1 MLGKSDRPLLLGEV
15 SIDFTFTGRGEENKL
30 RMGGVAHA
38 ARGFWAEAQPFDA
51 AVVLPSYL
59 AKSAEDYFRSLGCVD
74 FHIIAEIESAPNVT
88 IIADATE
95 VSDQG
100 YDTLLRFS
108 KTVEHLASDDHFDN
122 RNVLIFP
129 GAFDLPKAID
139 WLAQSASLTLDIAY
153 DVGDL
158 AELKLGRPI
167 SAILIST
174 SSQLF
179 LQKYSGDIEQLKSAV
194 KKLDANYLILKENR
208 GGSRAIDLRDNSTL
222 PLHAQLGQTVNSVGV
237 GDVFS
242 ASFMVHANN
251 GLEIAGYRATMAATA
266 YSRTTY
272 PDDFKEM
279 VNRYSKLDVADL
291 KALEGT
297 HLPWESRQSFDI
309 YLAAPDFSYQN
320 NPEIDRA
327 LESLAYH
334 NFRVRRPVTENGEL
348 PQNSSFGTLRK
359 TFHADVELLG
369 SCSVV
374 FAIPNSRDAGTL
386 VEMGMAMSKGIP
398 VITYDPR
405 GDAGNTMVMAGSTV
419 YSSSLDE
426 CLNSVFSEISK
437 IWRR

>member
-1 MLGKSDRPLLLGEV
+1 MGEISV
-15 SIDFTFTGRGEENKL
+15 DFTFTGRGEQNKL

-38 ARGFWAEAQPFDA
+38 ARGFWAEGQPFDA

-59 AKSAEDYFRSLGCVD
+59 AESAEGYFRSLGCVD
-74 FHIIAEIESAPNVT
+74 FQIIAEIASAPNVT

-100 YDTLLRFS
+100 YDTLLRFE
-108 KTVEHLASDDHFDN
+108 KTVRHLASDDQFQN
-122 RNVLIFP
+122 QNVLIFP
-129 GAFDLPKAID
+129 GAFDLPTVID
-139 WLAQSASLTLDIAY
+139 WLAESASLTLDIAY

-158 AELKLGRPI
+158 AELGLARPL

-179 LQKYSGDIEQLKSAV
+179 LKQYGGDIERLKLAA
-194 KKLDANYLILKENR
+194 KELDANYLILKENR
-208 GGSRAIDLRDNSTL
+208 GGSRAIDLRDNSMI

-237 GDVFS
+237 GDVFA
-242 ASFMVHANN
+242 ASFHVHADK

-279 VNRYSKLDVADL
+279 VRRYSKLGVADL
-291 KALEGT
+291 RALEGT
-297 HLPWESRQSFDI
+297 HLPWESRQSFDV

-334 NFRVRRPVTENGEL
+334 NFRVRRPVIENGEL
-348 PQNSSFGTLRK
+348 PQDSSFGTLRK
-359 TFHADVELLG
+359 TFHADVELLRK
-369 SCSVV
+369 CSVV

-386 VEMGMAMSKGIP
+386 VEMGMAMSMGIP

-405 GDAGNTMVMAGSTV
+405 GDADNTMVVAGSTV

-426 CLNSVFSEISK
+426 CLNTVFNEISK
-437 IWRR
+437 IFQR

>member
-1 MLGKSDRPLLLGEV
+1 MLGKSDRPLLLGEI

-38 ARGFWAEAQPFDA
+38 ARGFWAEGQPFDA
-51 AVVLPSYL
+51 AVVLPKYL
-59 AKSAEDYFRSLGCVD
+59 AESAEGYFRSLGCVD

-100 YDTLLRFS
+100 YDTLLRFE
-108 KTVEHLASDDHFDN
+108 KTVRHLASDDQFQN
-122 RNVLIFP
+122 QNVLIFP

-139 WLAQSASLTLDIAY
+139 WLAKSASLTLDIAY

-158 AELKLGRPI
+158 AELNLGRPI

-179 LQKYSGDIEQLKSAV
+179 LEKYSGDIERLRLAAKE
-194 KKLDANYLILKENR
+194 LEANYLILKENR
-208 GGSRAIDLRDNSTL
+208 GGSRAIDLRDNAMI

-237 GDVFS
+237 GDVFA
-242 ASFMVHANN
+242 ASFLVYADN
-251 GLEIAGYRATMAATA
+251 GLEVAGCRATMAATA

-272 PDDFKEM
+272 PDDFREM
-279 VNRYSKLDVADL
+279 VHRYSKLDVADL
-291 KALEGT
+291 RALGGT

-309 YLAAPDFSYQN
+309 YLAAPDFSYQD

-327 LESLAYH
+327 IDSLAYH
-334 NFRVRRPVTENGEL
+334 NFKVRRPVRENGEL
-348 PQNSSFGTLRK
+348 PQNSSFGMLRRI
-359 TFHADVELLG
+359 FHADVELLRR
-369 SCSVV
+369 CSVV

-386 VEMGMAMSKGIP
+386 VEMGMAMSMGIP

-405 GDAGNTMVMAGSTV
+405 GDAGNTMVIAGSTV

-426 CLNSVFSEISK
+426 CLNTVFNEISK
-437 IWRR
+437 ICQR